1 MKHVTGQI
9 QNWLSG
15 ELTQA
20 ECRAFEDHLKGCGSC
35 AAEAA
40 EARVLWDSLEAGA
53 VSPDGPSLWP
63 AVRSRTV
70 ERADRSAWFFGQGRM
85 AQSSLAVAAVAA
97 GLVLGVFFPGDQGQ
111 IGGEAE
117 ALDTTD
123 TSVESLWLSGS
134 SWAGGFTDLQSD
146 WLTAGE
152 NETEITGQEGS

>member
-15 ELTQA
+15 ELPRA
-20 ECRAFEDHLKGCGSC
+20 ESRALEDHLESCAAC

-40 EARVLWDSLEAGA
+40 EARVLWESLEAGA

-63 AVRSRTV
+63 AIRSRTV
-70 ERADRSAWFFGQGRM
+70 GRAERPAWFFGQGRL

-117 ALDTTD
+117 ALDTAD
-123 TSVESLWLSGS
+123 TSVESLWLTGS

-152 NETEITGQEGS
+152 TETETTGQEGS

>member
-9 QNWLSG
+9 QCWLSD
-15 ELTQA
+15 ELSPV
-20 ECRAFEDHLKGCGSC
+20 ESRAFEDHLEGCAAC

-40 EARVLWDSLEAGA
+40 EARVFWDSLEAGT
-53 VSPDGPSLWP
+53 VSPDGSSLWP
-63 AVRSRTV
+63 AVRSRTLG
-70 ERADRSAWFFGQGRM
+70 RAEGLDWFFGHGRL

-117 ALDTTD
+117 ALDTTE

-146 WLTAGE
+146 WLTAGQDG
-152 NETEITGQEGS
+152 TEITGQEGS

>member
-15 ELTQA
+15 ELSQA
-20 ECRAFEDHLKGCGSC
+20 ESQALEDHLEICAAC
-35 AAEAA
+35 AAEVR

-63 AVRSRTV
+63 AVRSRTL
-70 ERADRSAWFFGQGRM
+70 EGADRSAWFFGQGRL

-117 ALDTTD
+117 ALDISD

-152 NETEITGQEGS
+152 NEAETTGQEGS